1 MFKLWSF
8 KKIELLL
15 SFNMFELFYLKIFEF
30 FEGRSSLSASN
41 SSKIIW
47 ESSYLLLKRK
57 IFEFLFYHE
66 SISWVERLSFLSSF
80 FFLPFFF
87 SSLTLSAYLRV
98 LRVCSA
104 ETTDGE
110 IFPIMT
116 DLQLPMKE
124 SLRIKVSLLPLKGK
138 CFLS

>member
-15 SFNMFELFYLKIFEF
+15 SFKMFELCCLKIFEF

-47 ESSYLLLKRK
+47 ESSYLLLQRK

-80 FFLPFFF
+80 FFLPFFL